1 MVGLWASILA
11 QIQSCLAEGFASCAK
26 GTGLDTGDNV
36 FVATNSLV
44 LAVILSSV
52 STRTIGMGQE
62 YAESVIA
69 LLVIDF

>member
-1 MVGLWASILA
+1 MVGSRASILA

-36 FVATNSLV
+36 FVATNSLL

-52 STRTIGMGQE
+52 SIRTTGMGHE
-62 YAESVIA
+62 YSESVTA